1 MFNALIPT
9 ALIPA
14 TLKLWWIKRQITHL
28 ERHERDVAEN
38 LKHVRH
44 KLLPA
49 LRNKRNALLYPE
61 KYHGTKAVSP
71 SKVVP

>member
-1 MFNALIPT
+1 MFNALIP
-9 ALIPA
+9 AA
-14 TLKLWWIKRQITHL
+14 LKLWWLKRQITHL

-38 LKHVRH
+38 LKHIRH

-49 LRNKRNALLYPE
+49 LRDKRNALLFPE

-71 SKVVP
+71 SKVVS

>member
-1 MFNALIPT
+1 MFNT
-9 ALIPA
+9 LIPA
-14 TLKLWWIKRQITHL
+14 TLKLWWIKRQIAHL
-28 ERHERDVAEN
+28 ERHERDIADN
-38 LKHVRH
+38 LKHIRH

-49 LRNKRNALLYPE
+49 LRDKRNALLFPE